1 MRRGRTKARALQG
14 ALSMKSRG
22 VATAAIAVVAAALVV
37 LAVTVVARAAI
48 IAETYLAEAKAGM
61 VAVVPT
67 AALEKPAV
75 RPLRG

>member
-1 MRRGRTKARALQG
+1 MCRGRTKARALKG

-22 VATAAIAVVAAALVV
+22 VATAAIAAAAAALAV
-37 LAVTVVARAAI
+37 LAVVARAAM

>member
-37 LAVTVVARAAI
+37 LAVVARAAR